1 MFSLAFLVFLFTC
14 FTVVLSAT
22 SWTANPFN
30 PASIPLAVR
39 SPYFSA
45 WLNQGEGTALNAA
58 WPTFWTGGIVGWAGF
73 AKVDGVA
80 YNWLGDPGIPG
91 VNFTKTTQKS
101 FEFTSTQSIFVMTA
115 GPVDL
120 TITFLSPVEPSNLV
134 NQSFPFSYL
143 SVSAASNDGNDH
155 SVQVYA
161 DISAEWVSGDD
172 SLQVQWTTSTGA
184 TIAHQVQLS
193 IQEPFTEIN
202 DRAQCKCS
210 LMLILERSSA
220 PQDDSVTFQTGQD
233 IVVRAQFINHGALP
247 NAQDSNFRGVSA
259 NWPVFALAR
268 DLGKVNSA
276 STSATAVFAVGHVR
290 DPAVQYITA
299 SNGVQQRSSLFMAQ
313 ASPIYSAIT
322 TFLSDYDNALAR
334 ARAFD
339 AQVNQ
344 DAAKVS
350 TDYAAVVALS
360 IRQVFGAIELTVSK
374 TSSGDFNTSDIMV
387 FMKELSTG
395 GAVNT
400 ADVIFPAWPLF
411 LYINPAIGK
420 QLLQPLL
427 AYQATGQYPN
437 PWAAH
442 DVGHSYPNATGHN
455 DGKDLALPVEETGN
469 MLIMTLSYT
478 QRTNDTSLV
487 TAYYDLLDRWAQYLV
502 QNSLNPPNQLSTD
515 VFAGSLAN
523 QTNLA
528 IKGIIGI
535 KAMSEIAA
543 IAGDSAKSASYSA
556 TASKYAQEW
565 EQLAMST
572 DGTHLTLSYG
582 NSSSWGLKYNLYADK
597 LLGTNIFSQSI
608 FDLETKWY
616 STRANT
622 YGVPLDTRNTYS
634 KPDWQMWTAA
644 LVSDNTVRD
653 TLITSVLK
661 YASDGLNARPL
672 PDLYDTV
679 NGTALSTQ
687 ARPVVGGHLA
697 LAHQLTLQSKTA
709 IAPSNSS
716 IGSSGSSS
724 TTPTSPGSGGTS
736 GGSSPGTTTSTNST
750 EPTQN
755 KPNSAHASSSG
766 RRDRLVVLFGAVSM
780 AAFVIA

>member
-1 MFSLAFLVFLFTC
+1 MAPLASLVFLFAC
-14 FTVVLSAT
+14 FTAVLSAI
-22 SWTANPFN
+22 SWTATPFN

-45 WLNQGEGTALNAA
+45 WLNQGAGTALNAA
-58 WPTFWTGGIVGWAGF
+58 WPTFWTGSIVGWAGF

-80 YNWLGDPGIPG
+80 YNWLGDPAIPG

-120 TITFLSPVEPSNLV
+120 TITFLSPVEPANLV

-155 SVQVYA
+155 TVQVYA
-161 DISAEWVSGDD
+161 DISAEWVSGDN
-172 SLQVQWTTSTGA
+172 SLEVEWTTSTGNA
-184 TIAHQVQLS
+184 IAHQVHLS
-193 IQEPFTEIN
+193 IEKPFTEIS
-202 DRAQCKCS
+202 DRAQYGTAYHA
-210 LMLILERSSA
+210 MLSDE
-220 PQDDSVTFQTGQD
+220 SVTYQTGQD

-247 NAQDSNFRGVSA
+247 NAQDSNFRGVSN

-268 DLGKVNSA
+268 DLGTVNSA
-276 STSATAVFAVGHVR
+276 SASVPAVFAVGHVR
-290 DPAVQYITA
+290 DPAVQYVTA
-299 SNGVQQRSSLFMAQ
+299 DNGVQQRSSLFMAET
-313 ASPIYSAIT
+313 SSVYTSVT

-334 ARAFD
+334 AKAFD

-360 IRQVFGAIELTVSK
+360 IRQAFGALELTVSK
-374 TSSGDFNTSDIMV
+374 TGPGGYNASDIMV

-400 ADVIFPAWPLF
+400 VDVIYPAWPLF
-411 LYINPAIGK
+411 LYINPAMGK

-437 PWAAH
+437 AWAAH
-442 DVGHSYPNATGHN
+442 DIGSNYPNATGHN

-487 TAYYDLLDRWAQYLV
+487 SSYYDLLDRWAQYLV
-502 QNSLNPPNQLSTD
+502 QNSLAPPNQFSSD

-543 IAGDSAKSASYSA
+543 IMGDNAKSASYS
-556 TASKYAQEW
+556 TSASNYAQQLEK
-565 EQLAMST
+565 LAMSS

-582 NSSSWGLKYNLYADK
+582 NTSSWGLAYNLYADK
-597 LLGTNIFSQSI
+597 LLGTNIFPQSL

-616 STRANT
+616 GTRANT
-622 YGVPLDTRNTYS
+622 RHSYTKS
-634 KPDWQMWTAA
+634 DWQMWTAA
-644 LVSDNTVRD
+644 LVSDNAVRD
-653 TLITSVLK
+653 TLVTSVLK
-661 YASDGLNARPL
+661 YAGDGLSAQPL
-672 PDLYDTV
+672 ADLYDSV
-679 NGTALSTQ
+679 NGTALNTR

-697 LAHQLTLQSKTA
+697 LLALQSKTA

-716 IGSSGSSS
+716 IGSSSSSS
-724 TTPTSPGSGGTS
+724 TTPTSPGSGTSSQGSTGT
-736 GGSSPGTTTSTNST
+736 TNST

-755 KPNSAHASSSG
+755 KPNSAHASSR
-766 RRDRLVVLFGAVSM
+766 RRDRLAALFGAVSV
-780 AAFVIA
+780 AAFVVA

>member
-1 MFSLAFLVFLFTC
+1 MLSLSFLVFLFAC
-14 FTVVLSAT
+14 FAAVLSAT

-80 YNWLGDPGIPG
+80 YNWLGDPAIPD
-91 VNFTKTTQKS
+91 VNFTKATQKS

-155 SVQVYA
+155 TVQVYA
-161 DISAEWVSGDD
+161 DISAEWVSGDNT
-172 SLQVQWTTSTGA
+172 LEVEWATSTGVA
-184 TIAHQVQLS
+184 IVHQVKLS
-193 IQEPFTEIN
+193 NEQPFTEIN
-202 DRAQCKCS
+202 DRAQYGTAYHA
-210 LMLILERSSA
+210 MLS
-220 PQDDSVTFQTGQD
+220 DDSVTFQTGQD

-247 NAQDSNFRGVSA
+247 NAQDSDFRGVSN

-268 DLGKVNSA
+268 DLGKVNS
-276 STSATAVFAVGHVR
+276 TSASSPAVFAVGHVR
-290 DPAVQYITA
+290 DPVVQYITA
-299 SNGVQQRSSLFMAQ
+299 SNEVQQRSSLFMAYTN
-313 ASPIYSAIT
+313 SVYTSRLPITFGLEMQVT
-322 TFLSDYDNALAR
+322 TFLNDYENALAR
-334 ARAFD
+334 AKAFD

-350 TDYAAVVALS
+350 TDYAAIVALS
-360 IRQVFGAIELTVSK
+360 IRQTFGATEITVSK
-374 TSSGDFNTSDIMV
+374 TGSGGYNTSDIMV

-400 ADVIFPAWPLF
+400 VDVIYPAWPLF
-411 LYINPAIGK
+411 MYINPAMGK
-420 QLLQPLL
+420 QLLEPLL

-442 DVGHSYPNATGHN
+442 DIGSDYPNATGHN
-455 DGKDLALPVEETGN
+455 DGKDLALPLEETGN

-487 TAYYDLLDRWAQYLV
+487 TAYYLV
-502 QNSLNPPNQLSTD
+502 QNSLYSANQFSSD

-528 IKGIIGI
+528 IKGIIGL
-535 KAMSEIAA
+535 KAMSGIAA
-543 IAGDSAKSASYSA
+543 FAGDNSKRTGYNS
-556 TASKYAQEW
+556 TAVDFLQDWQK
-565 EQLAMST
+565 LAMSS
-572 DGTHLTLSYG
+572 DGTHLTLSRRSGMALMLTHTAYH
-582 NSSSWGLKYNLYADK
+582 W
-597 LLGTNIFSQSI
+597 T
-608 FDLETKWY
+608 
-616 STRANT
+616 
-622 YGVPLDTRNTYS
+622 LDHRHTYS
-634 KPDWQMWTAA
+634 KSDWQMWTAA
-644 LVSDNTVRD
+644 FVSDNTVRD

-661 YASDGLNARPL
+661 YAGDGLSAQPFA
-672 PDLYDTV
+672 DLYDTV
-679 NGTALSTQ
+679 NGTAQNTR

-697 LAHQLTLQSKTA
+697 LLALQSETA

-716 IGSSGSSS
+716 IGSSTSS
-724 TTPTSPGSGGTS
+724 TSTPTSPIGGTS
-736 GGSSPGTTTSTNST
+736 GGSSPGATTTTNT
-750 EPTQN
+750 TGPTQT
-755 KPNSAHASSSG
+755 KPNSAYASSW
-766 RRDRLVVLFGAVSM
+766 RRDHLAVLFGAVLL
-780 AAFVIA
+780 AAFVVVA